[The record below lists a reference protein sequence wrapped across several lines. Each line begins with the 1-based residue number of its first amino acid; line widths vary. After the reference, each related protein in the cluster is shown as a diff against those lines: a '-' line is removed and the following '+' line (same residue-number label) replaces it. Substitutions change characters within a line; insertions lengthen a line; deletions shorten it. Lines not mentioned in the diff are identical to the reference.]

1 MTIWQKRQS
10 WRSGKFVP
18 STLLLGLLLLLSVPI
33 RMHAQAPAG
42 TQASATLTWTASSGA
57 TSYNAYRSAAATGPF
72 SVLNSA
78 AITSTSYA
86 DLSVTVGNTYY
97 YCVTALVTLST
108 GPFESACSTV
118 VSGTIPKAPVIAPT
132 NVSVA
137 VSP

>member
-1 MTIWQKRQS
+1 MTYSQKRQNS
-10 WRSGKFVP
+10 SNGKFVL
-18 STLLLGLLLLLSVPI
+18 STFLPGLLLSLSAPI
-33 RMHAQAPAG
+33 RMHAQVPAG

-86 DLSVTVGNTYY
+86 DLRVTVGNTYY
-97 YCVTALVTLST
+97 YCVTALVALST
-108 GPFESACSTV
+108 GPFESACSAV

-132 NVSVA
+132 TVSFA